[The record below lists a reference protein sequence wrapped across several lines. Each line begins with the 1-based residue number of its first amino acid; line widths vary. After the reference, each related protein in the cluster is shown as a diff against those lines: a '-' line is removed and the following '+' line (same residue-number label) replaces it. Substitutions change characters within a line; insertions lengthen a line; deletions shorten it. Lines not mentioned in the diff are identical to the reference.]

1 MKLWEKGIE
10 VNKLI
15 LDFTVGN
22 DYLLDKKLVKYDCI
36 ASKAHAKML
45 AKINILTQEE
55 ASLLISGLDEIIKL
69 SLEEKF
75 DITKEE
81 EDCHTAI
88 ENYLT
93 AKFGEIGKKIHS
105 CRSRNDQVLSAIRLY
120 EKNELCEIFA
130 LLDEFIF
137 ALELVSAKNKD
148 TPMPG
153 YTHMQKA
160 MPTTISDWLGCFV
173 ESAKDNKKTIEFI
186 AKLINQS
193 PLGSAAGFGVPIFKI
208 EKEFTAKEMGFE
220 KPISN
225 PIYAQLTRAKFDSLL
240 LHGNT
245 QIMFDLNKLANDL
258 ITFSTKEFNYISLP
272 KEFCTGSSIM
282 PQKNNPDALEL
293 VRANYHIVLG
303 EEFKQKSLIA
313 NLLTGYNRDIQLTKG
328 PVINS
333 IETVKN
339 CLKIMILLVEKILVN
354 EENCLKAMTCELYAT
369 EEAYALVKQ
378 GIPFRDAYKEVGK
391 KYSNNSI
398 KK

>member
-10 VNKLI
+10 VNKLT

-45 AKINILTQEE
+45 HKISILSSEE
-55 ASLLISGLDEIIKL
+55 IGLLLTGLDEIIKL
-69 SLEEKF
+69 SLEGKF
-75 DITKEE
+75 EIAQEE

-93 AKFGEIGKKIHS
+93 KKFGEAGKKIHS
-105 CRSRNDQVLSAIRLY
+105 CRSRNDQVLTALRLY
-120 EKNELCEIFA
+120 EKNELCELST
-130 LLDEFIF
+130 LLDEFIS
-137 ALELVSAKNKD
+137 ALKLVSTKNSCS
-148 TPMPG
+148 PMPG

-160 MPTTISDWLGCFV
+160 MPTTISDWLGCFA

-186 AKLINQS
+186 AKTINQS
-193 PLGSAAGFGVPIFKI
+193 PLGSAAGFGVPVFKI
-208 EKEFTAKEMGFE
+208 DKDFTANEMGFE
-220 KPISN
+220 KSVSN

-240 LHGNT
+240 LHGMT

-258 ITFSTKEFNYISLP
+258 IIFSTKEFNYISIP

-339 CLKIMILLVEKILVN
+339 CLKIIILIVENISVN
-354 EENCLKAMTCELYAT
+354 EENCLKAMTSELYAT

-378 GIPFRDAYKEVGK
+378 GIPFREAYAEIGK
-391 KYSNNSI
+391 KYLNMA